1 MAKKKTRRSRV
12 SRVEIL
18 AMHGEKPS
26 FANLDELSE
35 DEQKKA
41 YSYALSWY
49 HDVYSFKESK
59 EFLEDFVK
67 KTRKK
72 SDLAA
77 VKSAAWISPTWGNV
91 AQILE
96 DGYKSDELLVRL
108 NAKVDELIK
117 EGAPVLAEKKKVA
130 KVKNNFP
137 VLSIQERVANQAREL
152 LGEVDFEIDEF
163 VEGKCKKT
171 DFDLYKF
178 LQVKEVKG
186 PHTKLIR
193 DDLEIVLVELKELVD
208 GKDDQLNEGYS
219 FLSKSQQ
226 KKYCEFIQG
235 MVDDAEAW
243 GNVRKSTR
251 KPRARKIRSVEQ
263 RVAKVKYKVR
273 DDSFKIVS
281 VSPDRMIE
289 SNQIWIFNTKDR
301 FLYKYNSERGMTI
314 KGTTLQDFDEAT
326 SFKKKIRK
334 PDSILP
340 KVLNNGKVKL
350 RKLMDTIAAK
360 ETKVTGRI
368 SKDMIILRVI

>member
-1 MAKKKTRRSRV
+1 VAKKKTRRSRV

-26 FANLDELSE
+26 FANIDELSE

-77 VKSAAWISPTWGNV
+77 VKSAAWISSTWGNV

-152 LGEVDFEIDEF
+152 LGEVEFEIDEF

>member
-26 FANLDELSE
+26 FANIDELSE

>member
-152 LGEVDFEIDEF
+152 LGEVEFEIDEF

-171 DFDLYKF
+171 DFDLYNF

>member
-1 MAKKKTRRSRV
+1 VAKKKTRRSRV

>member
-1 MAKKKTRRSRV
+1 VAKKKTRRSRV

-26 FANLDELSE
+26 FANIDELSE

-77 VKSAAWISPTWGNV
+77 VKSAAWISSTWGNV

>member
-1 MAKKKTRRSRV
+1 VAKKKTRRSRV

-26 FANLDELSE
+26 FANLDDLSE

-59 EFLEDFVK
+59 EFFEDFVK